1 MSPVA
6 IEYFITVTVCMTL
19 LRNRLHTILSTLS
32 TYVEDN
38 PPPRR
43 YPPHI
48 PGRGVIRNT
57 APGGGFREIAARI
70 FCYCVG
76 LSCGGRP

>member
-1 MSPVA
+1 VSPVA
-6 IEYFITVTVCMTL
+6 IEHFITVTGCMTL
-19 LRNRLHTILSTLS
+19 LRNGLHTNLSTLS

-38 PPPRR
+38 PLPRR
-43 YPPHI
+43 YPPDVLWQ
-48 PGRGVIRNT
+48 GVIRNT